1 MNISSNFD
9 SGKIKVLDSS
19 DFKNIR
25 LEIPKDTK
33 ADFFQWFHFLVKG
46 AIHQECVFNIENAGE
61 SSYPEGWENYK
72 AVASYDKETW
82 FRVPT
87 SFEDGKLIISHTPE
101 YNSVYYS
108 YFAPYTYEQHLNM
121 VHAAQMSPE
130 CELSSIGHSV
140 EKRNIDMLT
149 IGEDDTDKKKIW
161 IIARQHP
168 GESMAEW
175 FIQGLVSRLLD
186 PDDAVSRQLLNKAC
200 FYIVPNVNIDG
211 SINGNLRANSAG
223 ENLNREWANPCKEKS
238 PEVYYV
244 RAAMDKYGC
253 DLNLDIHGDETLPYN
268 FISGI
273 EGIPSFD
280 KRLKDLT
287 DTFISSWI
295 SSCPDFQDDFA
306 YPKNAPGTANL
317 NICSKAIGERYK
329 CLSLTI
335 EMPFKDNDLLPDPEF
350 GWSSARSETFGE
362 SMLHPILQ
370 VVNKL
375 R

>member
-9 SGKIKVLDSS
+9 SGKINILDCS
-19 DFKNIR
+19 DNKNIR
-25 LEIPKDTK
+25 LEIPTDTN

-46 AIHQECVFNIENAGE
+46 AVNEECIFNIENAGK
-61 SSYPEGWENYK
+61 SSYPEGWEDYK
-72 AVASYDKETW
+72 AVASYDKEVW

-87 SFEDGKLIISHTPE
+87 TFKDGKLTITHTPE

-130 CELSSIGHSV
+130 CELSCIGHTV
-140 EKRNIDMLT
+140 ENRGIDLLT
-149 IGEDDTDKKKIW
+149 IGEDDGSKKKIW

-175 FIQGLVSRLLD
+175 FVQGLISRLLD
-186 PDDAVSRQLLNKAC
+186 QDDAVARKLLNKAC

-211 SINGNLRANSAG
+211 SINGNLRANAAG
-223 ENLNREWANPCKEKS
+223 ENLNREWANPSKEKS

-253 DLNLDIHGDETLPYN
+253 DLNLDIHGDEALAYN

-280 KRLKDLT
+280 DRLENLT
-287 DTFISSWI
+287 NTFINSWLN
-295 SSCPDFQDDFA
+295 SCPDFQDEFG
-306 YPKNAPGTANL
+306 YPKNKKGTANL

-335 EMPFKDNDLLPDPEF
+335 EMPFKDNNLLPDPEF
-350 GWSSARSETFGE
+350 GWLFYR
-362 SMLHPILQ
+362 
-370 VVNKL
+370 
-375 R
+375 